1 MLSLAHRTAGG
12 GTEPRFAPRRI
23 ARRRNSGKSTSRW
36 RTRAFSNLFANR
48 GDDRPAMEGCNRCQS
63 NRYGKHDSCGRCAH
77 DSEKIRADHLIAS
90 GQGRHGMKDGS
101 AYSASKWGVIGL
113 MKSVALELGEHQIT
127 VNTIEPGLVDSFM
140 TRNPGRWKKA
150 LKEAGKQPQANRRTG
165 SDRSAAP
172 AVSHENSL
180 DATSRYRAGNHI
192 PRFRRGGA
200 SDWSDSRCNGR

>member
-1 MLSLAHRTAGG
+1 
-12 GTEPRFAPRRI
+12 
-23 ARRRNSGKSTSRW
+23 
-36 RTRAFSNLFANR
+36 
-48 GDDRPAMEGCNRCQS
+48 
-63 NRYGKHDSCGRCAH
+63 
-77 DSEKIRADHLIAS
+77 
-90 GQGRHGMKDGS
+90 MKDGS

-165 SDRSAAP
+165 SD
-172 AVSHENSL
+172 L
-180 DATSRYRAGNHI
+180 DAASRYRAGNHI